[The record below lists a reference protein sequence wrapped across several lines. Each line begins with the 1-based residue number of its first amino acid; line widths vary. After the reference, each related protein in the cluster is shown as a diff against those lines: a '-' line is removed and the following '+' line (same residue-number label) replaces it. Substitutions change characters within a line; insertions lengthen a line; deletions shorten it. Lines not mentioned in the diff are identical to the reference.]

1 MLDVSNDKDLN
12 RSTPDNKRRVPFSNM
27 LYIGDGLSDVPCMK
41 MVKAYGGYSI
51 AVHNNDPRQLEG
63 VSDLLYHNRVDF
75 AFAADYSE
83 NSELDITV
91 KDIIRRIA
99 IDSTLRDEHSKQ
111 KRRSKCCCADI

>member
-1 MLDVSNDKDLN
+1 MHEDGQGI
-12 RSTPDNKRRVPFSNM
+12 RRIF
-27 LYIGDGLSDVPCMK
+27 Y
-41 MVKAYGGYSI
+41 
-51 AVHNNDPRQLEG
+51 AVHNNEPRQLEG